1 MFRSIV
7 GTFIRDV
14 CYRANLDT
22 VSLNEIKRFIMSIN
36 PEIKSFQRKPVE
48 NLLSARSVA
57 IVGAS
62 PKGRWPMGIYRNL
75 KKAYS
80 GKVFLVNPNY
90 KEIADDPCYPNVAAL
105 PEVPE
110 HLLMLI
116 PTKAVLGTL
125 EEASRRGTKAAT
137 IYSAG
142 FGEGD
147 DLEGKKRE
155 QAMKELCERTGLVV
169 CGPNCMGSF
178 SLPEGLWSFPTSVPL
193 LRDGPVGLIFQSG
206 GSLGNWIKGAA
217 ERGIGFTYAVS
228 SGNEV
233 SLDLVDYL
241 SFLIDDP
248 ETKLIT
254 LMVEGVR
261 RPTEFMAVAEQ
272 ALNKN
277 KPILIVKLG
286 RSEMGKRQA
295 ISHTGALAGSDDVF
309 EAVCKRLGLIR
320 VPTLEDLTE
329 ITLAF
334 LPGRYPRGSRA
345 AVVVN
350 SGGMKGLICDH
361 CEELNTNLAQL
372 SDKTKEAVRPLIP
385 AELVVENP
393 LECGVAGFGDE
404 QGFVNIVKLHAEDDG
419 VDLLAIHGELPR
431 FPEKKEATLFRD
443 LAATTDKPI
452 LAFARS
458 TYSLTDESRTFQDE
472 AEIPFLQAIKPTLR
486 ALAGLGLYG
495 ERKRIGIPT
504 LAAASGGAKDLD
516 EEKLNNLLQAHGIG
530 VPKQALASG
539 AAETAAKAQEIGFPV
554 ALKLVA
560 AEIVHKTESGA
571 VVLGLKNAREVE
583 AEGKQLLSKVP
594 GKAQLL
600 VQEMVQGTEILLG
613 ARTDPQYGPFLMV
626 GLGGIFVEILN
637 DVAIRLLPVD
647 EREAR
652 AMLQELRGYKA
663 LQGVRGQPPRDID
676 ALVRAMVGLSDIFT
690 AHRNHL
696 SDFEINPLMVRARGG
711 GVAAVDVRVIRK

>member
-1 MFRSIV
+1 
-7 GTFIRDV
+7 
-14 CYRANLDT
+14 
-22 VSLNEIKRFIMSIN
+22 MSITSN
-36 PEIKSFQRKPVE
+36 SAFTRKPVE
-48 NLLSARSVA
+48 NLLAARSVA

-75 KKAYS
+75 KKAYG
-80 GKVFLVNPNY
+80 GKIFLVNPNY
-90 KEIADDPCYPNVAAL
+90 KEIAEDPCYPNLAAL
-105 PEVPE
+105 PETAE

-125 EEASRRGTKAAT
+125 EEATKLGTKAAT

-147 DLEGKKRE
+147 DPEGKKRG
-155 QAMKELCERTGLVV
+155 QAMKELCERTGFVI
-169 CGPNCMGSF
+169 CGPNCMGAF
-178 SLPEGLWSFPTSVPL
+178 SLPEGLWSFPTPVPL
-193 LRDGPVGLIFQSG
+193 LKKGPVGLIFQSG

-241 SFLIDDP
+241 SFLVDHSD
-248 ETKLIT
+248 TKLIT

-261 RPTEFMAVAEQ
+261 RPLEFMAVAER
-272 ALNKN
+272 ALRQN
-277 KPILIVKLG
+277 KPILVVKLG

-295 ISHTGALAGSDDVF
+295 ISHTGALAGADEVF
-309 EAVCKRLGLIR
+309 DAVCKRLGLIR
-320 VPTLEDLTE
+320 CPTLEDLTE
-329 ITLAF
+329 MTLAF
-334 LPGRYPRGSRA
+334 MAGRFPRGRRA
-345 AVVVN
+345 AIVVN
-350 SGGMKGLICDH
+350 SGGMKGLLCDH

-372 SDKTKEAVRPLIP
+372 SDQTKAAVRPLIP

-404 QGFVNIVKLHAEDDG
+404 QGFVNIVRLHAEDDG

-431 FPEKKEATLFRD
+431 AEKRDPSLFKN

-458 TYSLTDESRTFQDE
+458 TYSLADESRTFQDD
-472 AEIPFLQAIKPTLR
+472 AGIPFLQAIKPTLR

-495 ERKRIGIPT
+495 ERRKLGVPT
-504 LAAASGGAKDLD
+504 LPDPTGETEDL
-516 EEKLNNLLQAHGIG
+516 EGEKLNALLHSRGIG
-530 VPKQALASG
+530 LPRQALVSSP
-539 AAETAAKAQEIGFPV
+539 AEAAAKAREIGFPV
-554 ALKLVA
+554 ALKLLA
-560 AEIVHKTESGA
+560 AEIVHKTEAGA
-571 VVLGLKNAREVE
+571 VVLGLKSVE
-583 AEGKQLLSKVP
+583 DVEQQGKQLLTKAP

-600 VQEMVQGTEILLG
+600 IQEMVEGAEVLLG

-626 GLGGIFVEILN
+626 GLGGILVEVLK

-647 EREAR
+647 EKEAR
-652 AMLQELRGYKA
+652 QMLRELRAYKV
-663 LQGVRGQPPRDID
+663 LQGVRGQKPRDID
-676 ALVRAMVGLSDIFT
+676 ALVRAMVGLSEIFA

-696 SDFEINPLMVRARGG
+696 SDFEINPIMVRADGG
-711 GVAAVDVRVIRK
+711 GVAAVDVRLVRT